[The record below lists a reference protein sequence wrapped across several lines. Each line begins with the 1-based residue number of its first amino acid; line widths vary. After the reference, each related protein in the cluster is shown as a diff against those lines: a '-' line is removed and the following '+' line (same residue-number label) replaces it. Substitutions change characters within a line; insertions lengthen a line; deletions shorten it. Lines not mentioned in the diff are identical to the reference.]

1 MRVVIVGLAILAL
14 TFAQSEIL
22 EDNKLENILE
32 KSEVV
37 LPKNDSQQEQTDN
50 GVDIESK
57 TLGNHITG
65 KLSILKV
72 SIICKIF

>member
-1 MRVVIVGLAILAL
+1 MKSGGGGKWRQVGI
-14 TFAQSEIL
+14 
-22 EDNKLENILE
+22 NKLKNILE

-65 KLSILKV
+65 KHCILKV
-72 SIICKIF
+72 SIICKMF